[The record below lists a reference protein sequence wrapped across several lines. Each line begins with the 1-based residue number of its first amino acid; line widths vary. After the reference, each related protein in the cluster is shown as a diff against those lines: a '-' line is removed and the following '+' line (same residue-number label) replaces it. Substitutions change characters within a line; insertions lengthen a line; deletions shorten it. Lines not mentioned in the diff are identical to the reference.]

1 MKDPLDLIYSI
12 ANAAKMVPLDEARNS
27 KFTYTEKR
35 VKGELDRVIVTL
47 EGRDSELFTK
57 MGKNYKRIKTQI
69 ERLEKLQTNLN
80 AEAKKAVGDL
90 FEANENVL
98 TRVVDT
104 VSISLTLSKLP
115 EVKDKVTV
123 DHESIIKELL
133 ALQPELS
140 SKIAELTEKFTK
152 VTAGA
157 PKPESLRIDLK
168 EGVKDV
174 AKGFW
179 EKIKSSL
186 KTFLN
191 SIESWGSRYD
201 KKLDKIKSGL
211 DKL

>member
-1 MKDPLDLIYSI
+1 MNDPLNLIYAI
-12 ANAAKMVPLDEARNS
+12 ADAARQVPLDEARNS
-27 KFTYTEKR
+27 KLTYTEKR

-47 EGRDSELFTK
+47 EGKDSELFTK

-123 DHESIIKELL
+123 DHEAIIKELL

-140 SKIAELTEKFTK
+140 GKISELTEKFTK
-152 VTAGA
+152 VSAGT
-157 PKPESLRIDLK
+157 PKPESIRIDVK
-168 EGVKDV
+168 EGVVGDV
-174 AKGFW
+174 WAKL
-179 EKIKSSL
+179 KSLAKS
-186 KTFLN
+186 FLD
-191 SIESWGSRYD
+191 SITSWGESYD
-201 KKLDKIKSGL
+201 KKLAAIKS
-211 DKL
+211 KI

>member
-1 MKDPLDLIYSI
+1 MNDPLNLIYAI
-12 ANAAKMVPLDEARNS
+12 ADAARQVPLDEARNS
-27 KFTYTEKR
+27 KLTYTEKR

-47 EGRDSELFTK
+47 EGKDSELFTK

-69 ERLEKLQTNLN
+69 ERLEKIQTNLN

-123 DHESIIKELL
+123 DHEAIIKELL

-140 SKIAELTEKFTK
+140 SKISELTEKFTK
-152 VTAGA
+152 VTSGV
-157 PKPESLRIDLK
+157 PKPESLRIDVK
-168 EGVKDV
+168 EGVVGDV
-174 AKGFW
+174 WA
-179 EKIKSSL
+179 KIKSLAKS
-186 KTFLN
+186 FLD
-191 SIESWGSRYD
+191 SITSWGESFD
-201 KKLDKIKSGL
+201 KKLAAIKS
-211 DKL
+211 KI

>member
-1 MKDPLDLIYSI
+1 MNDPLNLIYAI
-12 ANAAKMVPLDEARNS
+12 ADAARQVPLDEARNS
-27 KFTYTEKR
+27 KLTYTEKR

-47 EGRDSELFTK
+47 EGKDSELFTK

-123 DHESIIKELL
+123 DHEAIIKELL

-140 SKIAELTEKFTK
+140 AKISELTEKFTK
-152 VTAGA
+152 VTAGV
-157 PKPESLRIDLK
+157 PKPESIRIDVK
-168 EGVKDV
+168 EGVVGDV
-174 AKGFW
+174 WA
-179 EKIKSSL
+179 KIKSLAKS
-186 KTFLN
+186 FLD
-191 SIESWGSRYD
+191 SITSWGESYD
-201 KKLDKIKSGL
+201 KKLAGIKS
-211 DKL
+211 KI